1 MATEKVQLRR
11 LQILSLPD
19 TLVPSKRNSVNSPLY
34 AGRKRYCLVLT
45 GISSTVGILH
55 EVLYMINEHR
65 VVYISV
71 SVPLSYVTH
80 NVSPLHSTAP
90 DEQRPLFK

>member
-1 MATEKVQLRR
+1 MIEKVQLRR
-11 LQILSLPD
+11 FQVLSLHD
-19 TLVPSKRNSVNSPLY
+19 ILVPLKRNSVNSPLY
-34 AGRKRYCLVLT
+34 TGRERYCLVLT

-55 EVLYMINEHR
+55 EILYMINEHR

-71 SVPLSYVTH
+71 SVLLWYVTH